1 MSENDSSA
9 LVSSW
14 TRWRPVLRWVFTALL
29 LLVVFY
35 LVDGEDLA
43 NQVRQFHLW
52 PALLALL
59 VSILQIVVSAW
70 RWRYTAARLGLP
82 LPLREAIRE
91 YYLASFLNQ
100 VLPGGVVGDANRAW
114 RHGSSGVGR
123 GAALRAVMIERLSG
137 QLVLA
142 VVALIAFLLVVDV
155 EGLAQS
161 AIDGIWQ
168 NRGSTVIGPV
178 AVAVFGLVLGL
189 GLYYG
194 VRRGPPAL
202 LSTFA
207 GDVRRALFV
216 WPAVA
221 WQWLSSILVLT
232 TYLAVYLLAARAL
245 GVQRPAWE
253 LLPLVPLVLL
263 AMLIPISV
271 AGWGVREGAA
281 ALVWAQAGLPPAEG
295 VVIAVGYGILVLIS
309 SLPGALMLAT
319 TRKSGQGLAQSRA

>member
-1 MSENDSSA
+1 MADN
-9 LVSSW
+9 
-14 TRWRPVLRWVFTALL
+14 RGIR
-29 LLVVFY
+29 
-35 LVDGEDLA
+35 DLISFGA
-43 NQVRQFHLW
+43 V
-52 PALLALL
+52 LALL

-114 RHGSSGVGR
+114 RHGSDGVGR

-142 VVALIAFLLVVDV
+142 GVALIALLLVVNV

-161 AIDGIWQ
+161 AIGGIRQ
-168 NRGSTVIGPV
+168 NRSPTVIGPV
-178 AVAVFGLVLGL
+178 AVAMAAFGLVLGL

-245 GVQRPAWE
+245 GVARPAWE

-295 VVIAVGYGILVLIS
+295 VVIAVGYGILVLVS
-309 SLPGALMLAT
+309 SLPGALMLGS
-319 TRKSGQGLAQSRA
+319 TRSSGERLAQSRA